1 MVTVLAVGAVKVR
14 PPSPA
19 IRVSAP
25 PPATTVGLATAGLM
39 TIPVVPAGTV
49 VASPEERMVVV
60 AAVPA
65 LLMAVAMAEARAVA
79 TVSLV

>member
-1 MVTVLAVGAVKVR
+1 
-14 PPSPA
+14 
-19 IRVSAP
+19 
-25 PPATTVGLATAGLM
+25 M